1 MRPPTSS
8 SGLNVDQ
15 QTIDKLLLLSQL
27 SLLPEDG
34 EKLLGDLSSIV
45 ELIDFMQTIDTEGVE
60 PLSHPLEVT
69 QRLRADEPETSLD
82 QEQYQAIAPQIRDGL
97 YLVPRVLE

>member
-1 MRPPTSS
+1 M
-8 SGLNVDQ
+8 DQ

-27 SLLPEDG
+27 SLLPEDR

-69 QRLRADEPETSLD
+69 QRLRAAEPETSLD

>member
-8 SGLNVDQ
+8 SGLKVDQ
-15 QTIDKLLLLSQL
+15 KTIDKLLLLSQL
-27 SLLPEDG
+27 SLLPEDR

-97 YLVPRVLE
+97 YLVPRVVE

>member
-1 MRPPTSS
+1 MRPPTSL
-8 SGLNVDQ
+8 SGLKVDQ

-27 SLLPEDG
+27 SLLPEDR

>member
-1 MRPPTSS
+1 MRPPTSL
-8 SGLNVDQ
+8 SGLKVDQ

-27 SLLPEDG
+27 SLLPEDR

-45 ELIDFMQTIDTEGVE
+45 ELIDFMQTIDTEGGE

>member
-8 SGLNVDQ
+8 SGLKVDQ

-27 SLLPEDG
+27 SLLPEDR
-34 EKLLGDLSSIV
+34 ERLLGDLSSIV

>member
-1 MRPPTSS
+1 MRPPTSL
-8 SGLNVDQ
+8 SGLKVDQ

-27 SLLPEDG
+27 SLLPEDR

-45 ELIDFMQTIDTEGVE
+45 ELIDFIQTIDTEGVE

>member
-8 SGLNVDQ
+8 SGLKVDQ

-27 SLLPEDG
+27 SLLPEDR

-60 PLSHPLEVT
+60 PLSHPLEVP

>member
-1 MRPPTSS
+1 
-8 SGLNVDQ
+8 VDQ

-27 SLLPEDG
+27 SLLPEDR
-34 EKLLGDLSSIV
+34 EKLLGDLSSII
-45 ELIDFMQTIDTEGVE
+45 ELIDFMQSIDTDGVK

-82 QEQYQAIAPQIRDGL
+82 QEQYQAIAPQVRDGL
-97 YLVPRVLE
+97 YLVPRVVE

>member
-1 MRPPTSS
+1 M
-8 SGLNVDQ
+8 DQ

-27 SLLPEDG
+27 SLLPEDR

-45 ELIDFMQTIDTEGVE
+45 ELIDFMQSIDTDGVE

-69 QRLRADEPETSLD
+69 QRLRADEPETSLH
-82 QEQYQAIAPQIRDGL
+82 QEQYQAIAPQVRDGL
-97 YLVPRVLE
+97 YLVPRVVE

>member
-1 MRPPTSS
+1 MRPPTSL
-8 SGLNVDQ
+8 SGLKVDQ

-27 SLLPEDG
+27 SLLPEDR

-97 YLVPRVLE
+97 YLVPRVVE

>member
-8 SGLNVDQ
+8 SGLIVDQ

-27 SLLPEDG
+27 SLLPEDR

>member
-8 SGLNVDQ
+8 SGLKVDQ
-15 QTIDKLLLLSQL
+15 KTIDKLLLLSQL
-27 SLLPEDG
+27 SLLPEDR

>member
-8 SGLNVDQ
+8 SGLKVDQ
-15 QTIDKLLLLSQL
+15 QTTDKLLLLSQL
-27 SLLPEDG
+27 SLLPEDR